1 MAPFPRTTKKSLAT
15 SNKCR
20 FRDCGIR
27 NRYVGCIAQIC
38 GLEPWVRDNRG
49 MTRDEERLRDRADA
63 GRRLAEHLSGYRG
76 APDTIVLGLPRG
88 GVPVAAEIA
97 HALLL
102 PLDVLIVRKLGV
114 PGFSEVAFGAI
125 ASGGIEV
132 LNPDVIRSSHID
144 ATAIDDVRTVQLD
157 ELKRREATYRRGLST
172 LDVADRSVIVVDDG
186 TATGATMR
194 AAVEAL
200 RAAGP
205 RKIVVAIGVSPPD
218 VVKRLSTVADEV
230 VAVLTPSNFM
240 AVGAWYDDF
249 VQTTD
254 DEVISAL
261 QNQEPRT
268 KNG

>member
-1 MAPFPRTTKKSLAT
+1 MR
-15 SNKCR
+15 R
-20 FRDCGIR
+20 DVDQFRD
-27 NRYVGCIAQIC
+27 
-38 GLEPWVRDNRG
+38 RG
-49 MTRDEERLRDRADA
+49 DA
-63 GRRLAEHLSGYRG
+63 GRRLAGLLAGYRHE
-76 APDTIVLGLPRG
+76 PETIVLGLPRG

-97 HALLL
+97 KALHL

-144 ATAIDDVRTVQLD
+144 DAAIDDVRTVQLN
-157 ELKRREATYRRGLST
+157 ELKRREFAYRGERPP
-172 LDVADRSVIVVDDG
+172 LDVTDTTVIVVDDG

-200 RAAGP
+200 RAARP
-205 RKIVVAIGVSPPD
+205 RRIVVAIGVSPPD
-218 VVKRLSTVADEV
+218 VVKRLSKVANEV
-230 VAVLTPSNFM
+230 VAVMTPRNFI

-249 VQTTD
+249 TQTTD

-261 QNQEPRT
+261 LGQASRDNNQD
-268 KNG
+268 G